1 MILLHNVIFYGFI
14 LVLMLYILLQPQLS
28 IGRSADEV

>member
-14 LVLMLYILLQPQLS
+14 LVLMLYILLRHQPS
-28 IGRSADEV
+28 IVRGADEV